1 MGTLPVRIAV
11 AAVLLATAAFAAIL
25 VRRADARVPFE
36 QVLALGRQLDPLSER
51 LAMLETSHAQYAVG
65 NHPLSATDRFATQL
79 RETVAATAVIGPMLQ
94 SPEAGRELGAFA
106 DATARLAHVDGRAR
120 EYLLAGDTA
129 RAAREVTG
137 EGQDLLLSMRTA
149 LSALRR
155 EETAAIAAAHDAAAA
170 RARTA
175 LLVTA
180 GVWVLGLLAL
190 VPMARRRDD
199 ADPHP
204 PDRRTPEP
212 VDGVDIGAVAD
223 LSSDI
228 ARAETSDALAQHLAR
243 AAVMLDATGII
254 VWVGAGEELFPVV
267 AHGYEQAV
275 VRRLGAIPLRG
286 ENATAAAWRQQRLQV
301 VHGDDGARSA
311 LAAPICG
318 PSGCLAVLAV
328 ELPRGREDDPSTRA
342 VVTLLAAQLSSLVA
356 GWPSPSITR

>member
-149 LSALRR
+149 HRQVRR
-155 EETAAIAAAHDAAAA
+155 E
-170 RARTA
+170 
-175 LLVTA
+175 
-180 GVWVLGLLAL
+180 
-190 VPMARRRDD
+190 
-199 ADPHP
+199 
-204 PDRRTPEP
+204 
-212 VDGVDIGAVAD
+212 
-223 LSSDI
+223 
-228 ARAETSDALAQHLAR
+228 
-243 AAVMLDATGII
+243 
-254 VWVGAGEELFPVV
+254 
-267 AHGYEQAV
+267 
-275 VRRLGAIPLRG
+275 PL
-286 ENATAAAWRQQRLQV
+286 
-301 VHGDDGARSA
+301 
-311 LAAPICG
+311 
-318 PSGCLAVLAV
+318 
-328 ELPRGREDDPSTRA
+328 REDDGEVVREDQQADDDQQHARDDFDLPVVLGGCGSSRRRTDPWPARPRRRGRPVRPSRRPAAGRRDRRFPATRPEQDA
-342 VVTLLAAQLSSLVA
+342 GQNRPDARSPAEGEGDADEHRAQNGPTACARCGRASPGRATRCAARPSCA
-356 GWPSPSITR
+356 GRRR